1 MGHSSIQITVDTY
14 GHLIPGADI
23 NWIDGL
29 DRKTSPQQNA
39 TPAQLEVLPEEPESL
54 QVIEEGGERGR
65 NRTYNLLI
73 KSQLLCQLSYAPTVG
88 IWLVGR
94 TKIIASSGRF
104 PQGWRRPHRAVPHGI
119 EGLLRRVC
127 AARAFLQGHRP
138 DPARHSICEK

>member
-1 MGHSSIQITVDTY
+1 MRQSPWSAQETSAAHLVPPSAKGGHHADTELPAKTPER
-14 GHLIPGADI
+14 GRRLKPA
-23 NWIDGL
+23 WIL
-29 DRKTSPQQNA
+29 LKS
-39 TPAQLEVLPEEPESL
+39 
-54 QVIEEGGERGR
+54 GERGR

-138 DPARHSICEK
+138 DPARHSIC